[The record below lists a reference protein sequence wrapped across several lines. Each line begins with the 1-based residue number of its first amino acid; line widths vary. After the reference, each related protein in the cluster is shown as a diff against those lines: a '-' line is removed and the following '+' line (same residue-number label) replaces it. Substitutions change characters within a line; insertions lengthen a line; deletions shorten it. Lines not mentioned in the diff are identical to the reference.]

1 MAWVSLRFYEE
12 LNDFLPVE
20 QRKRAIDYPLR
31 PDQSVKH
38 LIENLG
44 VPHTEVEIILVNG
57 QSVDFAYRP
66 RDGDRISV
74 YPMFERLDVTPL
86 LRLRP
91 KPLRN
96 TRFIADA
103 HLCGLAKYLRLF
115 GYDSLFFN
123 DIGDDRL
130 VEISLAERRILL
142 TRDRALL
149 MQREISHGCFIHALE
164 PKVQI
169 SELFHRLD
177 LFRGA
182 RPFTRCMAC
191 NGRLGIIEQQQVV
204 SLVPKRVSELYTEFW
219 RCSDCAK
226 IYWKGS
232 HYRQLAMFVR
242 QVLSDGSNN
251 NLDYPA

>member
-1 MAWVSLRFYEE
+1 MARVSLRLYEE
-12 LNDFLPVE
+12 LNDFLPVS
-20 QRKRAIDYPLR
+20 QRKRAIETPLR

-57 QSVDFAYRP
+57 QSVDFTYRP

-103 HLCGLAKYLRLF
+103 HLGGLARYLRLL
-115 GYDSLFFN
+115 GYDCLFFN
-123 DIGDDRL
+123 DAGDDRL
-130 VEISLAERRILL
+130 VEISLSDQRILL

-149 MQREISHGCFIHALE
+149 MRREISHGCFVHALE
-164 PKVQI
+164 PRIQLTEV
-169 SELFHRLD
+169 LDRLD
-177 LFRGA
+177 LYRNA
-182 RPFTRCMAC
+182 KPFTRCMSC
-191 NGRLGIIEQQQVV
+191 NGRLAPVERREIHSQ
-204 SLVPKRVSELYTEFW
+204 LPKRVSEIYTEFW
-219 RCSDCAK
+219 CCSDCGQ

-232 HYRQLAMFVR
+232 HYRQLAMFVG
-242 QVLSDGSNN
+242 QVLSG
-251 NLDYPA
+251 